1 MNSISISQQRG
12 YHCFENVV
20 SLIDLR
26 IRWCCF
32 FTKTGKI
39 EVLVFCVAGW
49 RIGADGD
56 IKNLSSESYLSWHL
70 FQVCMDFFG
79 QLIAQPRSMPSGI
92 FAWEGK

>member
-1 MNSISISQQRG
+1 MNIISISQQRG
-12 YHCFENVV
+12 YHCFENFGDVV

-26 IRWCCF
+26 NGWFCF

-79 QLIAQPRSMPSGI
+79 QLIT
-92 FAWEGK
+92 